1 MSAQTISAP
10 NWSAQTSKLLGKKIL
25 VLGGT
30 SGFGL
35 ATARAAAQTGAQVII
50 ASRSQANVDKA
61 LAELPGEVV
70 GATVDVTDEA
80 LLTRFF
86 ASLNGLDH
94 LVVTAGDTMPT
105 FQPTVQ
111 QARQAF
117 EVRFWGAYLAA
128 HTAAPHIRP
137 GGSIT
142 LTNGIVAIRPW
153 KGWSATAAVAG
164 AIESLTRGL
173 ALDLAPIRV
182 NAVCAGMVRTPLWAE
197 IAEDEREKMYADT
210 ASKLPAGRIGE
221 PEDIA
226 ETYLYLMQSGFTTGQ
241 IVVIDGGAVIS

>member
-1 MSAQTISAP
+1 MNATHSRLD
-10 NWSAQTSKLLGKKIL
+10 SKKVVI
-25 VLGGT
+25 LGGT

-35 ATARAAAQTGAQVII
+35 ATARAAADAGAHVVI

-61 LAELPGEVV
+61 LAELPSGVT
-70 GATVDVTDEA
+70 GATADVTDEA
-80 LLTRFF
+80 SLNRFF
-86 ASLNGLDH
+86 SELHGLDH
-94 LVVTAGDTMPT
+94 LVITAGDTAPAFNPT
-105 FQPTVQ
+105 SR

-117 EVRFWGAYLAA
+117 EVRFWGLYLSTKAA
-128 HTAAPHIRP
+128 AAHIRP

-153 KGWSATAAVAG
+153 KGWALTSAVAG

-182 NAVCAGMVRTPLWAE
+182 NAVCAGVVKTPLWSGMSD
-197 IAEDEREKMYADT
+197 EDREFMYSDT
-210 ASKLPAGRIGE
+210 AKKLPVGRIGQ
-221 PEDIA
+221 PQDIA
-226 ETYLYLMQSGFTTGQ
+226 ETYLYLMQSEFTTGQ

>member
-1 MSAQTISAP
+1 MSALR
-10 NWSAQTSKLLGKKIL
+10 NKLEGKKVVI
-25 VLGGT
+25 LGGT

-35 ATARAAAQTGAQVII
+35 ATARAATQAGAQVII
-50 ASRSQANVDKA
+50 ASRSQANVDNA
-61 LAELPGEVV
+61 LAELPAGVT

-80 LLTRFF
+80 SLTRFF
-86 ASLNGLDH
+86 ASLNGFDH
-94 LVVTAGDTMPT
+94 LVVTAGDTMPA
-105 FQPTVQ
+105 FQPNLQ

-128 HTAAPHIRP
+128 TASGPHIRP

-164 AIESLTRGL
+164 AVESLTRSL

-182 NAVCAGMVRTPLWAE
+182 NSVCAGMVRTPLWSPISE
-197 IAEDEREKMYADT
+197 SEREAMYADT
-210 ASKLPAGRIGE
+210 ASKLPTGRIGE